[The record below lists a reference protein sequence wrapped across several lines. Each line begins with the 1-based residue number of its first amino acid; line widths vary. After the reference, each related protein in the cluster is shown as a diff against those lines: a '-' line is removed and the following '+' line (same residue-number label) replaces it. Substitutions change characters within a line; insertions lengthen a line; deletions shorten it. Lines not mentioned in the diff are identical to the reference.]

1 MEQILFWIFD
11 AVTQS
16 MPTVLLTLIYP
27 YLFSFSSMFPSLY
40 KAHVSWQ
47 QKRVCGVSRGP
58 LFTVLTA
65 VRSSEATRND
75 QMESI
80 TEMDL

>member
-1 MEQILFWIFD
+1 MLH
-11 AVTQS
+11 
-16 MPTVLLTLIYP
+16 
-27 YLFSFSSMFPSLY
+27 FPSLY

-47 QKRVCGVSRGP
+47 QKRVGGVSRGP
-58 LFTVLTA
+58 LFTVLIA
-65 VRSSEATRND
+65 VRSSEATGND